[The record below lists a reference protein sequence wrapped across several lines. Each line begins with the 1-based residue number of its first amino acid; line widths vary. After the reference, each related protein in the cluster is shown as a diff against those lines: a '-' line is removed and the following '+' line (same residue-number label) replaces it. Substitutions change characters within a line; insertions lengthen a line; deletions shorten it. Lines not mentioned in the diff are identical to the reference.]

1 MMRSKKDILLWTPF
15 IIIFFVILSI
25 IALSILNKISITS
38 ELLVLLVFLIFLAVF
53 PLSKVVEI
61 LGIIKIRKEVREL
74 KKEVD
79 DKFINLQNLIFSLK
93 MSQKISISF
102 EEMAKR
108 YGIEP
113 DEKFIDEKEIRKRI
127 DKIDDET
134 PAYDVDPVVEL
145 FKIRYL
151 LEERVRNI
159 LVRKGAYNR
168 KMTLNTMTLE
178 IKKRGIVPDQIFNR
192 VMYISNASTGVIHGE
207 EIDYKNIHA
216 ILKIGQSVLAYL
228 DKVAEEISVED
239 V

>member
-1 MMRSKKDILLWTPF
+1 MRSKKDILLWTPF